1 MTHKYTTYFKYIN
14 IAVDY
19 LILNIAIVIALSIAD
34 NISLVKHISELYKL
48 DFLLLNLFWFYCA
61 KLFGLYNNILS
72 RDAMPTMKATLLA
85 LVTYYI
91 AIYSLNLAF
100 PFLNLSST
108 FLIAFHSATS
118 VLMPVWKFYFLAI
131 RRSKRK
137 FWVEYTR
144 IVVLGAS
151 RAGIEMS
158 KYLNTNPQLGYK
170 VEGIFDD
177 NAGLNLEDQTHLGD
191 INDCFD
197 FMKKSGISEVYC
209 ALPNREVSRIKSLMQ
224 EADKQMIRF
233 KMVPDI
239 NDFLEQDVYTGK
251 NGKFPILVHRAEPLE
266 NKTNEIRKRVFDV
279 VFSLLV
285 IVFVLSWLIPLL
297 GIIIKLNSKGSVFFK
312 QLRSGKDNKP
322 FYCFKFRTMT
332 ENADSDTKQT
342 YKGDMRVTKVGAFL
356 RKTSMDELPQ
366 FINVLLGDMSVVGPR
381 PHMLKHTEDY
391 SAVIDKYMV
400 RQFLTPG
407 ITGWAQVNG
416 FRGETK
422 ETELMSKR
430 VEADLWYLENWS
442 FLLDLRIVVLT
453 IWQAVK
459 GNENAY

>member
-1 MTHKYTTYFKYIN
+1 MTHKYTTYFKHIN
-14 IAVDY
+14 LIVDY
-19 LILNIAIVIALSIAD
+19 LILNIAIILALCID
-34 NISLVKHISELYKL
+34 GGISSMSHVSELYKL

-61 KLFGLYNNILS
+61 KLFGLYNNVLG
-72 RDAMPTMKATLLA
+72 RDALPTMKATLLA
-85 LVTYYI
+85 LSTYYL
-91 AIYSLNLAF
+91 AIYVLNLTF
-100 PFLNLSST
+100 PFLNFSFT
-108 FLIAFHSATS
+108 FLLVFHLATFI
-118 VLMPVWKFYFLAI
+118 LLPLWKFYFLAL
-131 RRSKRK
+131 RRAKRK
-137 FWVEYTR
+137 FWVDYTR
-144 IVVLGAS
+144 IVILGAS
-151 RAGIEMS
+151 RAGIELS
-158 KYLNTNPQLGYK
+158 KYLNANPQLGFK
-170 VEGIFDD
+170 VEGLFDD
-177 NAGLNLEDQTHLGD
+177 NAEVTLEDQTRLGNV
-191 INDCFD
+191 NDCFD
-197 FMKKSGISEVYC
+197 YMRKSGISEVYC
-209 ALPNREVSRIKSLMQ
+209 ALPNKEVSRIKSLMQ
-224 EADKQMIRF
+224 EADKQMVRF

-239 NDFLEQDVYTGK
+239 NDFLEHNVYTGK

-266 NKTNEIRKRVFDV
+266 NKANEIRKRAFDV
-279 VFSLLV
+279 VFSSFV
-285 IVFVLSWLIPLL
+285 IVFVLSWLIPVL
-297 GIIIKLNSKGSVFFK
+297 GIIIKLNSKGPVFFK

-342 YKGDMRVTKVGAFL
+342 FKGDMRVTKVGAFL
-356 RKTSMDELPQ
+356 RKTSIDELPQ

-442 FLLDLRIVVLT
+442 FLLDVRIVILT
-453 IWQAVK
+453 IWQAIK
-459 GNENAY
+459 GNKNAY

>member
-14 IAVDY
+14 IIVDY
-19 LILNIAIVIALSIAD
+19 LILNISLLLALGLDGGISIVES
-34 NISLVKHISELYKL
+34 ISELHKL

-61 KLFGLYNNILS
+61 KLFGLYNNVMS
-72 RDAMPTMKATLLA
+72 RDALPTMKATLFS
-85 LVTYYI
+85 LVVYYM
-91 AIYSLNLAF
+91 AIYVLNLTF
-100 PFLNLSST
+100 PFLNFSFT
-108 FLIAFHSATS
+108 FLIIFHAATS
-118 VLMPVWKFYFLAI
+118 VLLPAWKFYFLAI

-137 FWVEYTR
+137 FWVDYTR

-151 RAGIEMS
+151 RAGLEIS
-158 KYLNTNPQLGYK
+158 RYLNANPQLGYQ

-177 NAGLNLEDQTHLGD
+177 NEDVNLEGQTRLGGVD
-191 INDCFD
+191 DCFD
-197 FMKKSGISEVYC
+197 FMKKSGVSEVYC
-209 ALPNREVSRIKSLMQ
+209 ALPNKEVSKIKSLMQ
-224 EADKQMIRF
+224 EADKQMVRF
-233 KMVPDI
+233 RMVPDI
-239 NDFLEQDVYTGK
+239 NDFLEQNVFAGK
-251 NGKFPILVHRAEPLE
+251 NGKFPILVNRTEPLE

-297 GIIIKLNSKGSVFFK
+297 GLIIKLNSKGPVFFK

-342 YKGDMRVTKVGAFL
+342 FKGDMRVTKVGAFL
-356 RKTSMDELPQ
+356 RKTSIDELPQ

-391 SAVIDKYMV
+391 SMLIDKYMV

-442 FLLDLRIVVLT
+442 FFLDVRIVFLT
-453 IWQAVK
+453 VWQAIK